1 AEKEGCEPSRLEQ
14 FRFQHLGKDG
24 CDKLS
29 NEAVEQVY
37 LRNKRD
43 EA

>member
-1 AEKEGCEPSRLEQ
+1 VEKEGCEPSRLEQ

-29 NEAVEQVY
+29 SEAVEQVY
-37 LRNKRD
+37 VRNK
-43 EA
+43 